1 MGKIGLAVTPA
12 DPNLV
17 YATIES
23 NPANKGFY
31 RSTDKGE
38 SWEKRNSYTSGG
50 TGSHYYQE
58 IEASPTNA
66 DVVVQMDVFYQV
78 TRDGGASFN
87 YLETGRS
94 KHSDNHALWIDPSNT
109 KHMLAGSDGGL
120 YESFDEGKT
129 WRFLSN
135 LPIAQ
140 FYKIGVD
147 NAEPFYNVVA
157 GAQDLG
163 TLIGPSRAL

>member
-1 MGKIGLAVTPA
+1 MGFLAGGPGSGIHKSTDNGRTWTELRSGLPKADMGKIGLAVTPA

-78 TRDGGASFN
+78 TRDGE
-87 YLETGRS
+87 L
-94 KHSDNHALWIDPSNT
+94 PST
-109 KHMLAGSDGGL
+109 
-120 YESFDEGKT
+120 T
-129 WRFLSN
+129 
-135 LPIAQ
+135 
-140 FYKIGVD
+140 
-147 NAEPFYNVVA
+147 
-157 GAQDLG
+157 
-163 TLIGPSRAL
+163 